1 MDNNYYNPKP
11 IEQLTFTDNGMF
23 QAVLHEPDICA
34 ELVERL
40 LHIQV
45 GHIEYP
51 ELEKQIKPYYTT
63 KGVRLDVYLKDSD
76 KIIDIE
82 MQSYQQKALGKRTRY
97 YQSMIDIDAI
107 MKGEPY
113 KNLKDSYIL
122 FICKTDPFMT
132 ENEKGYGLPCYTFKN
147 ICIENGDV
155 DLDDKSIKVIY
166 NASAYEQEK
175 NERIRKFLKYVST
188 NEPGEDDFTKRLSA
202 TVEMIKENDKF
213 RSDYA
218 AMNLHD
224 YDITTMAK
232 EAGIE
237 EGREQGL
244 AEGERNNAIENA
256 INALRMKLSPEQVSQ
271 ITRLPLCEVIEL
283 KEKLFVKA

>member
-1 MDNNYYNPKP
+1 MENNYYNPKP

-122 FICKTDPFMT
+122 FICKTDPFVT

-147 ICIENGDV
+147 ICMENSDV

-166 NASAYEQEK
+166 PMFIVKRSFD
-175 NERIRKFLKYVST
+175 FLQFSYLQS
-188 NEPGEDDFTKRLSA
+188 
-202 TVEMIKENDKF
+202 
-213 RSDYA
+213 
-218 AMNLHD
+218 
-224 YDITTMAK
+224 
-232 EAGIE
+232 
-237 EGREQGL
+237 
-244 AEGERNNAIENA
+244 
-256 INALRMKLSPEQVSQ
+256 
-271 ITRLPLCEVIEL
+271 L
-283 KEKLFVKA
+283 KPS

>member
-1 MDNNYYNPKP
+1 
-11 IEQLTFTDNGMF
+11 
-23 QAVLHEPDICA
+23 
-34 ELVERL
+34 
-40 LHIQV
+40 
-45 GHIEYP
+45 
-51 ELEKQIKPYYTT
+51 
-63 KGVRLDVYLKDSD
+63 
-76 KIIDIE
+76 

-113 KNLKDSYIL
+113 KDLKESYIL

-147 ICIENGDV
+147 MCIENNAV
-155 DLDDKSIKVIY
+155 DLDDKSLKVIY

-175 NERIRKFLKYVST
+175 NEGIRKFLKYVST
-188 NEPGEDDFTKRLSA
+188 NEPGEDDFNKRLFA
-202 TVEMIKENDKF
+202 TVEMIKANDKF

-232 EAGIE
+232 EVGRE
-237 EGREQGL
+237 EGL
-244 AEGERNNAIENA
+244 VEGARKNAIENA
-256 INALRMKLSPEQVSQ
+256 RNLYANGAS
-271 ITRLPLCEVIEL
+271 IEL
-283 KEKLFVKA
+283 ISKSLKMSEDEIKELTKDIVPAV